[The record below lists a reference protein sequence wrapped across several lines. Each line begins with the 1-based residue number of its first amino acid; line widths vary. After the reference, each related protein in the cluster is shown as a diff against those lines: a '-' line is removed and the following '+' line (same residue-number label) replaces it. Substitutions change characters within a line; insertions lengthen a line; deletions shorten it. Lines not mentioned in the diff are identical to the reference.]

1 MPGGEAEID
10 TLDPL
15 PLIERLLG
23 DGPWPGQA
31 GHMRSGWV
39 S

>member
-15 PLIERLLG
+15 TFTERLLG
-23 DGPWPGQA
+23 DGPCPGRA
-31 GHMRSGWV
+31 DHMRSDWV